1 MALVRSS
8 SLRNIVL
15 ASLVVPLV
23 GLTVNVA
30 RAAEPAVVIP
40 PPALDATVPAGATSQ
55 TIVLAGGC
63 FWGVQAVFQHTK
75 GVTAAIS
82 GYAGGDRKTAHYEMV
97 GGGRTGHAES
107 VAVTFDPRQISY
119 GKILQ
124 IYFSV
129 AHNPTELNR
138 QGPDT
143 GTQYRS
149 VIFYANDEQK
159 RIANAYI
166 AELDKA
172 HAFPRP
178 IVTQL
183 EALHGFYPAEDYHQ
197 DFAVLH
203 PSYPYIVFND
213 APKVENLK
221 RLFADVYRDKPVTVM
236 ASERPS
242 Q

>member
-1 MALVRSS
+1 MKILTAL
-8 SLRNIVL
+8 LII
-15 ASLVVPLV
+15 PFV
-23 GLTVNVA
+23 GVA
-30 RAAEPAVVIP
+30 VTATRAAEPAAVIP
-40 PPALDATVPAGATSQ
+40 APTLDAPASAASGPQ

-63 FWGVQAVFQHTK
+63 FWGVQAVFQHTN
-75 GVTAAIS
+75 GVTAAVS
-82 GYAGGDRKTAHYEMV
+82 GYAGGDGKTAHYEMV
-97 GGGRTGHAES
+97 GSGRTGHAES
-107 VAVTFDPRQISY
+107 VAVTFDPHQISY

-138 QGPDT
+138 QGPDA

-149 VIFYANDEQK
+149 AIFYADDAQK

-172 HAFPRP
+172 HVFPRP

-183 EALHGFYPAEDYHQ
+183 EPLHGFYPAEDYHQ

-203 PSYPYIVFND
+203 PSYPYIVVND
-213 APKVENLK
+213 LPKVDNLK
-221 RLFADVYRDKPVTVM
+221 RLFADVYRDMPVTVM
-236 ASERPS
+236 ASS
-242 Q
+242 KAGD

>member
-1 MALVRSS
+1 MALGRSF
-8 SLRNIVL
+8 SLKIVV
-15 ASLVVPLV
+15 ASLIVPLV

-30 RAAEPAVVIP
+30 RSAETAVVIP
-40 PPALDATVPAGATSQ
+40 PPALDAKAPAAAPSQ

-82 GYAGGDRKTAHYEMV
+82 GYAGGDKQTAHYEKV
-97 GGGRTGHAES
+97 GSGRTGHAEA
-107 VAVTFDPRQISY
+107 VAVTFDPRHISY

-149 VIFYANDEQK
+149 AIFYADDEQK
-159 RIANAYI
+159 RVANAYI

-172 HAFPRP
+172 HAFPKP

-183 EALHGFYPAEDYHQ
+183 EVLHGFYPAEDYHQ

-213 APKVENLK
+213 LPKVENLK

-236 ASERPS
+236 ASNHPS